1 MRRDGLGD
9 RRQAG
14 FTLVEL
20 MVVMVVI
27 GLMSA
32 AVVVAL
38 PDPHGSL
45 RDDSSAFA
53 ARLAAARDLSII
65 GGRDVAVR
73 IDTAGYGFSARGA
86 DGWQPMTDKALT
98 PRRWAPGVSA
108 VAAIEGDDALVFDS
122 TGLATPA
129 QVTLQR
135 DGASAQV
142 SVDSGGAVRID
153 AR

>member
-1 MRRDGLGD
+1 MERVGLD
-9 RRQAG
+9 DQRQAG

-38 PDPHGSL
+38 PDPRGSL

-73 IDTAGYGFSARGA
+73 VDPAGYGFSTRAD
-86 DGWQPMTDKALT
+86 DGWQAVTDKALL
-98 PRRWAPGVSA
+98 PRRWGPGVA
-108 VAAIEGDDALVFDS
+108 ATAAIEGDGALVFDT

-135 DGASAQV
+135 DGASAQI
-142 SVDSGGAVRID
+142 SVDSSGAVRID